1 MISSV
6 NIVFVSYLVLNE
18 FKFIIEDKYHS
29 FYNDD
34 VRYESGIYTKCLYI
48 LNFEMLMFNRHNKKN
63 ILNNQY

>member
-18 FKFIIEDKYHS
+18 FKFIIEDKYYS

-34 VRYESGIYTKCLYI
+34 VCYESGIYTKCLYI